1 MPTPLPPPL
10 PRLLQLVDGKA
21 ELFGAEVALGDR
33 VAPPAGAPFALF
45 TWSGATLAVSAS
57 DGGPLDSAASLVYV
71 ADYTPM
77 PAFINVHDAL
87 DARRVLARDGKG
99 RGPRAMVVGPPDAGK
114 STLCRVLLNYAVR
127 AGWVPLAV
135 DLDVGQG
142 SMSPPG
148 TIAAAPV
155 ATPIPP
161 AGLAPD
167 APLVYWYGHASAGD
181 NPALFRFAVERLGG
195 LLARRAAAS
204 PPDAAAAGWI
214 INWMGWVDGQGYD
227 LLVDA
232 VAALGV
238 DVLLVVGHDRLFAK
252 LQAELG

>member
-1 MPTPLPPPL
+1 M
-10 PRLLQLVDGKA
+10 
-21 ELFGAEVALGDR
+21 
-33 VAPPAGAPFALF
+33 APPAGAPFALF